1 MEIIIVAGF
10 FLLGVVVYSCFLYK
24 KNVWCGGKVGYWPVK
39 HI

>member
-24 KNVWCGGKVGYWPVK
+24 KMCGVGAK
-39 HI
+39 LGTGR